1 MQFIIFCFRVCYVK
15 LKRLKMYKSIILPVV
30 LHVYNIWSVTL
41 REDSRLNVFEN
52 RVLGENMDLGG
63 IK

>member
-1 MQFIIFCFRVCYVK
+1 
-15 LKRLKMYKSIILPVV
+15 MYKSIILPVV
-30 LHVYNIWSVTL
+30 LHMYNIWSVTL
-41 REDSRLNVFEN
+41 REDSRLNMFEN